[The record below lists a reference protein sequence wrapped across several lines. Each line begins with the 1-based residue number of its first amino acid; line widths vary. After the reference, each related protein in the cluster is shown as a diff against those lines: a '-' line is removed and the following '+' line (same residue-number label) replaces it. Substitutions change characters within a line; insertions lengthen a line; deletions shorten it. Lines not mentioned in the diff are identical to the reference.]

1 VVARRVPRWLP
12 LLGICIA
19 GSALAAE
26 QLQVTTSV
34 LADQPVAAA
43 DGSTIVRSVRPARVT
58 PGDQMTLVIDYRNT
72 ADRALANV
80 VLANPVPQGMV
91 FKGAASGTPTPELS
105 TDGATFATIDRLSV
119 RSPAGQMRAAT
130 LADVIAVRW
139 RLSRPIAAGERG
151 RLAFHATV
159 R

>member
-1 VVARRVPRWLP
+1 VARRIALWLP
-12 LLGICIA
+12 LIGTCVV

-26 QLQVTTSV
+26 QLQVTTAV
-34 LADQPVAAA
+34 LADQRVAAA

-58 PGDQMTLVIDYRNT
+58 PGDQMTLVIEYRNT

-91 FKGAASGTPTPELS
+91 FRGAAQGTPMPELS
-105 TDGATFATIDRLSV
+105 TDGVIFATIDRLSV

-130 LADVIAVRW
+130 LADVTAVRW